1 MPNNRPCPVPSQ
13 APLDPL
19 RPRLIIRQM
28 CLTAI
33 GTALRKY
40 SLTPRPLLFYICSMS
55 GATSSPPPTDK
66 LTPSGRLLSLVRK
79 LIDYGKQVGAALTQC
94 TADLASVTRD
104 FGTKDIALIL
114 GRIRCGLERAN
125 LLEARI
131 IQEAASLDAA
141 PVAPERSTAVT
152 PRAPPAAPRPPA
164 PPKLQPD
171 PRLARLPTSEEIA
184 EEVRHRPIGAVLA
197 DICRDLGIVPS
208 HPLWLELMVLVP
220 EHGGNFPALFEDIW
234 DRVLPLPGI
243 GPPGASPPSLAPAAT
258 GPP

>member
-1 MPNNRPCPVPSQ
+1 
-13 APLDPL
+13 
-19 RPRLIIRQM
+19 
-28 CLTAI
+28 
-33 GTALRKY
+33 
-40 SLTPRPLLFYICSMS
+40 MS
-55 GATSSPPPTDK
+55 AATSSPPPTDK
-66 LTPSGRLLSLVRK
+66 PTPSGRLLRLVRK
-79 LIDYGKQVGAALTQC
+79 LIDYGKQLGAALTQR

-114 GRIRCGLERAN
+114 ARIRCGLERAN

-131 IQEAASLDAA
+131 IDEAAQLDARA
-141 PVAPERSTAVT
+141 ACPAAVA

-164 PPKLQPD
+164 PPKQQPD

-184 EEVRHRPIGAVLA
+184 DEVRHRPIGAVLA

>member
-1 MPNNRPCPVPSQ
+1 
-13 APLDPL
+13 
-19 RPRLIIRQM
+19 
-28 CLTAI
+28 
-33 GTALRKY
+33 
-40 SLTPRPLLFYICSMS
+40 
-55 GATSSPPPTDK
+55 
-66 LTPSGRLLSLVRK
+66 VRK
-79 LIDYGKQVGAALTQC
+79 LIDYGKQLGTALTQR
-94 TADLASVTRD
+94 TADLASVTRE

-131 IQEAASLDAA
+131 IDEAAQLDAGA
-141 PVAPERSTAVT
+141 AREAREAA

-164 PPKLQPD
+164 PPKEQPD

-184 EEVRHRPIGAVLA
+184 EQVRDRPIGAVLA

-234 DRVLPLPGI
+234 DRVLPQTGRH
-243 GPPGASPPSLAPAAT
+243 PPGASPPSLAPAAT
-258 GPP
+258 GPPP

>member
-1 MPNNRPCPVPSQ
+1 
-13 APLDPL
+13 
-19 RPRLIIRQM
+19 
-28 CLTAI
+28 
-33 GTALRKY
+33 
-40 SLTPRPLLFYICSMS
+40 MS
-55 GATSSPPPTDK
+55 DATSSPPPTDK
-66 LTPSGRLLSLVRK
+66 PTPSGRLLRLVRK
-79 LIDYGKQVGAALTQC
+79 LIDYGKQLGTALTQR

-131 IQEAASLDAA
+131 IDEAARLDAA
-141 PVAPERSTAVT
+141 AARAAPAAAVAPRT
-152 PRAPPAAPRPPA
+152 RPATPRPPE
-164 PPKLQPD
+164 PPKQQPD

-184 EEVRHRPIGAVLA
+184 EQVRHQPIGAVLA